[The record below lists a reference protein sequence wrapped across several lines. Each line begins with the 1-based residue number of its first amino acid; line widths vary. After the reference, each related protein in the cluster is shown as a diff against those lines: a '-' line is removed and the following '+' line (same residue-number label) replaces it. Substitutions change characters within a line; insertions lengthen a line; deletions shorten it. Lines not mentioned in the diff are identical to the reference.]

1 MNEEEQAKQS
11 NNKPEPNETPKGES
25 DHEMMEEIFPSVEAL
40 QKENEDLKTQ
50 CAEYLDSLQRE
61 RANFTN
67 FKRRIDQENA
77 SVYDRSLAEVVR
89 IFLPVVDDLE
99 RALKNKPAESTDAQ
113 WINGIELILQKLQQS
128 LKSKGIVPLV
138 VKPGDL
144 FDPRFHEAISHE
156 ESDQFSD
163 GQVIEVVQPGYQL
176 KEIIIRPALVRV
188 AK

>member
-1 MNEEEQAKQS
+1 MNEVEQAKQS
-11 NNKPEPNETPKGES
+11 NSKPEPNETPKSES
-25 DHEMMEEIFPSVEAL
+25 DHEMIEEIFPSVEVL
-40 QKENEDLKTQ
+40 QKENEELKTQ

-67 FKRRIDQENA
+67 YKRRIDQENA
-77 SVYDRSLAEVVR
+77 TIYDRSLVETVK

-99 RALKNKPAESTDAQ
+99 RALKNKPAESTDGQ

-138 VKPGDL
+138 VEPGDL

-156 ESDQFSD
+156 ENEQFSD
-163 GQVIEVVQPGYQL
+163 GQVIEAVQPGYKL
-176 KEIIIRPALVRV
+176 KDIIIRPALVRV